1 MADLAILLG
10 QVGDA
15 STEATLYTVPA
26 STNTTVSSIV
36 VCNRGAADTTFRIAV
51 NDGGGATANQDY
63 LFFDVP
69 LPGNDTFI
77 ATIGGT
83 LEATDTI
90 KVLSGNAN
98 VSFNAFGVESA

>member
-1 MADLAILLG
+1 MADLAKLLG

-15 STEATLYTVPA
+15 STEATLYSVPA

-36 VCNRGAADTTFRIAV
+36 VCNRAAAAATFRIAV
-51 NDGGGATANQDY
+51 NNGGGATANTDY
-63 LFFDVP
+63 LYFDLQ

-77 ATIGGT
+77 ATIGAT

-90 KVLSGNAN
+90 KVLSSTAN
-98 VSFNAFGVESA
+98 VTFNVFGIESA